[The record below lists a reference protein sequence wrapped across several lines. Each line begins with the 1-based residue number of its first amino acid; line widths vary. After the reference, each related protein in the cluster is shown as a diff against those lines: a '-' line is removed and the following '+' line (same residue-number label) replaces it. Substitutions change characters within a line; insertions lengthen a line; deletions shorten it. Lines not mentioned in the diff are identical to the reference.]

1 MPQPKLLLSRVLPT
15 LALPVPGAGHQGS
28 LGGDGEGE
36 AKRLRG
42 KWQRICIQ
50 ETGEVGC
57 PVSELR
63 SQAFKVFVFPFP
75 ISCHI

>member
-28 LGGDGEGE
+28 LDGDGEGE

-50 ETGEVGC
+50 ETG
-57 PVSELR
+57 
-63 SQAFKVFVFPFP
+63 
-75 ISCHI
+75 